1 MAATTATIP
10 RTGKSGSRSSSA
22 DKDYVARTRCTTL
35 ATRHPSSV
43 QNRKRR
49 CRNFRGIESTLQK
62 HPASH
67 HRAIHLPDSLYFWE
81 K

>member
-22 DKDYVARTRCTTL
+22 DKDYVVRTRCTTL

-43 QNRKRR
+43 QKAKMPQFPGYRIDTTEAS
-49 CRNFRGIESTLQK
+49 CQPPSSDTL
-62 HPASH
+62 A
-67 HRAIHLPDSLYFWE
+67 RVAILWE